1 MTTAGF
7 IDVSEEE
14 TNKMKEKA
22 VDLKITRAIKLK
34 RLSVHLRL
42 SKYCRTIPGDC
53 STIFTEPEENNC

>member
-22 VDLKITRAIKLK
+22 VDLIITRAIKLK
-34 RLSVHLRL
+34 RLFTSGSMNIVEQ
-42 SKYCRTIPGDC
+42 SPG
-53 STIFTEPEENNC
+53 IVR